1 MTNDRKSER
10 LTCHDF
16 TRKLQTDENADF
28 CFCNNDGKTY
38 SAKNITIGKNR
49 ITVIIENN
57 NTTVSAFSIDDEY
70 YADNIISL
78 FGKRRWKTVTVVP
91 HVEFVSYTGDYPHL
105 CGGTLTLKIDGE
117 EYKFGNSLNEPTN
130 HPKFWKTGGSCGFSG
145 HNSYVGHDEWIINPE
160 MLPEEIRCYADKI
173 AEIFNEN
180 VEHGCCGGCL

>member
-16 TRKLQTDENADF
+16 IRKLQTDKNVDF
-28 CFCNNDGKTY
+28 CFCTDSREKY
-38 SAKNITIGKNR
+38 AVKNTFVGNSR
-49 ITVIIENN
+49 TTVIVKDNN
-57 NTTVSAFSIDDEY
+57 SLISAFVIDDDC

-117 EYKFGNSLNEPTN
+117 EYKFGNSLAEPTN
-130 HPKFWKTGGSCGFSG
+130 HPKFWKTDGSCGFSG
-145 HNSYVGHDEWIINPE
+145 HNSYIGHDEWIIDPE

-173 AEIFNEN
+173 AEIFNKN

>member
-1 MTNDRKSER
+1 MTDDRKSEC
-10 LTCHDF
+10 LTCRDF
-16 TRKLQTDENADF
+16 IRKLQTDKNVDF
-28 CFCNNDGKTY
+28 CFRTDSGEKY
-38 SAKNITIGKNR
+38 AVKNTFVGNSR
-49 ITVIIENN
+49 TTVIVKDNN
-57 NTTVSAFSIDDEY
+57 SLISAFVIDDDC

-78 FGKRRWKTVTVVP
+78 FGKRRWKTVTIIP

-117 EYKFGNSLNEPTN
+117 EYKFGNNLNEPTN

-145 HNSYVGHDEWIINPE
+145 RNPYVGHDEWIINPE